1 MAVVK
6 AMLLSN
12 RTRQEMKEI
21 ELELK
26 PFDFQYDLMVGMNSE
41 NKPIELL
48 KDNEPFYKLSIYHD
62 KLNNPFVIIARNRV
76 ELMEKFDIFMKSRA
90 IFS

>member
-1 MAVVK
+1 
-6 AMLLSN
+6 MLLSN

-21 ELELK
+21 ELELQLLG
-26 PFDFQYDLMVGMNSE
+26 FQYDLFVGMNSDF
-41 NKPIELL
+41 NTIDFL
-48 KDNEPFYKLSIYHD
+48 KDGEPFYKLSIYHD